1 MFTLKSYQVSALECL
16 EDFLTECT
24 QKAVDKAFVEY
35 AERMQIQR
43 AKYHD
48 VFNGQP
54 CVCLRIPTGG
64 GKTIIGAAAIKKI
77 DDSYCQTGA
86 PIVLWLTP
94 SDAITTQTLKAL
106 KDNQHPYRL
115 ALEKDFPG
123 AIVTDVEGVET
134 LTTSDLGEKCVVVV
148 STIQTFNIDN
158 TNQRCVYGHNEA
170 LEPFFADIPED
181 VDALEKIQETDI
193 KEENGVLTR
202 RNIGKIKF
210 SLANLLALYKP
221 IIIVDEAHNNRT
233 ERFFRTLNR
242 LSPSVVLEL
251 TATPIK
257 SVNNV
262 IYQVSAW
269 ELKAADM
276 IKLPIVL
283 RGYDSSWENCL
294 LESVNQR
301 NLLERK
307 ASDDEDYIRPILLIQ
322 AMQKGQSP
330 SPEEVKTYLTETLKI
345 PAVQI
350 AIATGS
356 QKDLDGVDLFDQ
368 KTPIRYVI
376 TIKALK
382 EGWDCS
388 FAYVLCS
395 LQNIHSAKDVE
406 QLLGRIMRMPYAK
419 KRAVPDLNRAYAD
432 VVSTSTYVAA
442 NLLRDNIVEQ
452 LGFDQMAAAEIIEQV
467 EEKTGEETLGGLFAP
482 VPETQPHTVVSAG
495 DDLEDEIKKAGL
507 SNTVKVTALPDDPE
521 NKKTDGEKKIVL
533 TVKAT
538 INTEDMDKLKQVIH
552 KVSTTK
558 TVKEN
563 EQAVDQVVQD
573 LARHSS
579 KKLQLEFPNFN
590 VPRLC
595 YRDGDDVRPV
605 DDKVPS
611 TWNPLS
617 YSKNIIFQPRES
629 VTEMVLD
636 VEEKSKR
643 IQYEENKETSLTQAL
658 IAVEY
663 TEIDLIKSL
672 MAEIKR
678 PDVKPTDLSRFVAD
692 VVRNKLMGE
701 QKFDLLTLV
710 RNRVALKNAFKALL
724 EQNFK
729 EAVKEGYQ
737 QQLDLACADV
747 ESRYVFPFDPDR
759 YEATRPYDSSR
770 GGRIFKK
777 HYYPVIDDLTYK
789 LLSGRTTEEYFCADA
804 IETNCHVKTWVRNI
818 PRGQYSFHLPLSNGH
833 KFFPD
838 FVAMLDDGRILVI
851 EYKGEALKTNDDS
864 KEKRDI
870 GELWEKHSNGKGLF
884 LFATYKDDNGR
895 DVYQQIADKI
905 SGCY

>member
-16 EDFLTECT
+16 ESFLTECT
-24 QKAVDKAFVEY
+24 QKPVSQAFVEY
-35 AERMQIQR
+35 AERMQIQK

-48 VFNGQP
+48 VFKGQP

-64 GKTIIGAAAIKKI
+64 GKTIIGAASIKKI

-86 PIVLWLTP
+86 PVVLWLTP

-106 KDNQHPYRL
+106 KDNQHPYRQ
-115 ALEKDFPG
+115 ALEKDFPW

-134 LTTSDLGEKCVVVV
+134 LTPSDFGEKCVVVV
-148 STIQTFNIDN
+148 STIQTFNIED
-158 TNQRCVYGHNEA
+158 TNQRRAYGHNEA
-170 LEPFFADIPED
+170 FEPFFADVSDD
-181 VDALEKIQETDI
+181 VDALERIQEADLN
-193 KEENGVLTR
+193 EENSILTK
-202 RNIGKIKF
+202 RNIGQIKF
-210 SLANLLALYKP
+210 SLVNLLALYKP

-233 ERFFRTLNR
+233 EKFFRTLNR

-257 SVNNV
+257 NVNNV

-301 NLLERK
+301 NLLEKK

-330 SPEEVKTYLTETLKI
+330 SPEEVKTYLTEKLKI

-350 AIATGS
+350 AIATGF

-419 KRAVPDLNRAYAD
+419 KRTVPDLNRAYAD

-452 LGFDQMAAAEIIEQV
+452 MGFDQMAAAEIIEQA
-467 EEKTGEETLGGLFAP
+467 EEKTGDEILGGLFTP
-482 VPETQPHTVVSAG
+482 VPETQPQMVVSAG
-495 DDLEDEIKKAGL
+495 NDLEEEIKKAGL
-507 SNTVKVTALPDDPE
+507 DDTVKVTPLPDDPE
-521 NKKTDGEKKIVL
+521 DKKTDGEKKVVL

-538 INTEDMDKLKQVIH
+538 ISTEDMDKLKQVIH
-552 KVSTTK
+552 QVSTTK

-563 EQAVDQVVQD
+563 EQAVNQVVQD

-605 DDKVPS
+605 DDKVPGI
-611 TWNPLS
+611 WNPLS
-617 YSKNIIFQPRES
+617 YSKNIVFQPRES
-629 VTEMVLD
+629 IAEVVLD

-663 TEIDLIKSL
+663 TEVDLIKSL

-692 VVRNKLMGE
+692 VVINKLIGE
-701 QKFDLLTLV
+701 RKFDLLTLV
-710 RNRVALKNAFKALL
+710 RNRVSLKNAFKALL
-724 EQNFK
+724 AQNYK

-777 HYYPVIDDLTYK
+777 HYYPVIDDLTYR
-789 LLSGRTTEEYFCADA
+789 LLSGRITEEYFCADA

-864 KEKRDI
+864 KEKKDV